1 MRNARMTVLM
11 TTDEKA
17 EIESDA
23 ERLGV
28 SSGEYIRLAVSNFE
42 KPTAAEEAEL
52 AALVFEVNKA
62 IPKMEAS
69 LDEISRKLRETHAE
83 VDKMLRQMGARE

>member
-11 TTDEKA
+11 TNGEKA

-52 AALVFEVNKA
+52 AALVVEVNKA

-83 VDKMLRQMGARE
+83 VDKMLRQMGARK

>member
-1 MRNARMTVLM
+1 MRNSRVTVLM
-11 TTDEKA
+11 TSDEKA

-42 KPTAAEEAEL
+42 KPTVAEEAEL

-83 VDKMLRQMGARE
+83 VDKMLRQMGARK